1 MPISVPIRQVKTI
14 IRLYVTHYTVIKE
27 CHDRLM
33 MDYFCDRARMIAKS
47 TTVDASRWCS
57 IWNRMMPYT
66 CTVYARIAIICE

>member
-33 MDYFCDRARMIAKS
+33 MDYFETEPAWLQIRRQWTPADGVPFVIA
-47 TTVDASRWCS
+47 
-57 IWNRMMPYT
+57 
-66 CTVYARIAIICE
+66 